1 MRRIADPEGIGKVD
15 LKAFCNRFETVDL
28 RQQRLNKVLDQVA
41 TSFFINNFDMSKAFA
56 MFDRNGDGIINQSE
70 FRQGINSLD
79 IGLTYDEIDDLMR

>member
-41 TSFFINNFDMSKAFA
+41 TSFFINNFDMNKAFA
-56 MFDRNGDGIINQSE
+56 MFDRNGDGVINQSE